1 MSAPNPDRTPNG
13 LAYEG
18 RLLPRPDDEVVDQG
32 LGFDVA
38 TLLSRRRMFRVM
50 GLGVGALTLAA
61 CSTHHGLHCGHV
73 RVGVGLRELGVG
85 PPGELGVGLGEFG
98 RRPRGA
104 WWRSRTRR
112 TAPTRPMGPM
122 GWTILT
128 TSGIVRRDIRSS
140 FGDSTTTAAGVPLR
154 FEFTVL
160 DMANENAP
168 FAGVAVYA
176 WHCDRSGDYSLYSDA
191 ARDEN
196 FLRGVQIAD
205 DTGRVS
211 FTSIFPACYAGRWPH
226 IHFEV
231 YPDQG
236 SITDQANA
244 ISTSQMALPK
254 DVCDLVYATEGYE
267 ASVANLSQ
275 VTLASDN
282 VFGDDAGVHQVG
294 TVTGDV
300 TAGYLAT
307 LTVPVDTRTQPTGG
321 NSPAGG
327 GPGRGGPGGT
337 PPGGGGAPPGGTGP
351 STSG

>member
-1 MSAPNPDRTPNG
+1 VEIPDETNG
-13 LAYEG
+13 PYPADG
-18 RLLPRPDDEVVDQG
+18 TNGVD
-32 LGFDVA
+32 V
-38 TLLSRRRMFRVM
+38 
-50 GLGVGALTLAA
+50 
-61 CSTHHGLHCGHV
+61 
-73 RVGVGLRELGVG
+73 
-85 PPGELGVGLGEFG
+85 
-98 RRPRGA
+98 
-104 WWRSRTRR
+104 
-112 TAPTRPMGPM
+112 
-122 GWTILT
+122 LT

-160 DMANENAP
+160 DMANANAP

-176 WHCDRSGDYSLYSDA
+176 WHCDRSGNYSLYSDA

-196 FLRGVQIAD
+196 YLRGVQIAD
-205 DTGRVS
+205 DTGKVS

-254 DVCDLVYATEGYE
+254 DVCDVVYATEGYR
-267 ASVANLSQ
+267 ASVANLAQ

-294 TVTGDV
+294 TVTGEV
-300 TAGYLAT
+300 TAGYLAM

-327 GPGRGGPGGT
+327 GPGRGGRGGT
-337 PPGGGGAPPGGTGP
+337 PPSGGGAPPGGTAP